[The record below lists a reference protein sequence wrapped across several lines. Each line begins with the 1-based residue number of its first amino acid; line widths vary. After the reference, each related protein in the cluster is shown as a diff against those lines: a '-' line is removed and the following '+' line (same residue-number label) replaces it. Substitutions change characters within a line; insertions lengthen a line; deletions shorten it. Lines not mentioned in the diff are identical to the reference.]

1 MPYSSATFLKKAK
14 EKYTRNVTKEIIKT
28 ARKAVDET
36 GEILYKELF
45 QTFDKCID
53 KFYEYETRR
62 YFRHETGRGTG
73 TGMNLYRASQFR
85 INYDSDDHV
94 KSIHVGWNANDM
106 APYESWKDKDGE
118 LHPVNA
124 DYVLKRVMSGIRGL
138 EDEYADRGFGSYDNH
153 WSVDSL
159 STKYFGTLSGT
170 PDKIFD
176 DIEKQ
181 WKKVRKRLFQERLN
195 ERMGS

>member
-14 EKYTRNVTKEIIKT
+14 EEYTRSVTKEIIKT

-62 YFRHETGRGTG
+62 YYRHETGRGTG

-85 INYDSDDHV
+85 INYDSNDHV

-106 APYESWKDKDGE
+106 APYKSWKDKDGE

-124 DYVLKRVMSGIRGL
+124 DYVLKNVMKGIRGL
-138 EDEYADRGFGSYDNH
+138 EDEYADRGFGSYNNH

-195 ERMGS
+195 KRMGS